1 MITILYKCCLYLSIF
16 ILYTI
21 KAHSVVIQNK
31 QNLLL
36 RHRLYLFSLDF
47 SDIYFSFITIFYF
60 ILNFLFSQSILEN
73 TWLYSFTNTS
83 ADLEVQLVQLNH
95 CDGVY
100 LQFLFTSPN
109 STKNQKAKHK
119 VLWQQTRIDNLKY
132 RHLRKTI

>member
-1 MITILYKCCLYLSIF
+1 MITILCKCCLYLSIF

-73 TWLYSFTNTS
+73 TWLYSFCLPLQILLRIKRQNTRFCGNKQE
-83 ADLEVQLVQLNH
+83 LK
-95 CDGVY
+95 
-100 LQFLFTSPN
+100 TSNTDICVKLYKLSYP
-109 STKNQKAKHK
+109 
-119 VLWQQTRIDNLKY
+119 W
-132 RHLRKTI
+132 